1 MILEVNLVR
10 TQSIYGSAFGIVAR
24 ERAVVENGE
33 QIMSQIIK
41 VLSDNIEVLDSAIAD
56 KGLVAQI
63 GALKMMTVDEFVSL
77 RYRLAATSGLDIL
90 VFGVSEQEVNAN
102 EIPAGTLEY
111 NVIDTNWNLLDW
123 VCLGTKIPVSENDYK
138 LTDIYEKMAGMYDL
152 FKGDLFSYYA
162 DPLTQQIEVLK
173 GIEAAVGS
181 TPTSI
186 TTYIN
191 SVFEYC
197 GKKLI
202 VIYN

>member
-102 EIPAGTLEY
+102 EIPTGTLEY

-152 FKGDLFSYYA
+152 FKGDLFSDYA

>member
-90 VFGVSEQEVNAN
+90 VFGVSEQEVNSN

-152 FKGDLFSYYA
+152 FKGDLFSDYA

>member
-33 QIMSQIIK
+33 QIMNQIIK

-63 GALKMMTVDEFVSL
+63 GALKTMTVDEFASL

-102 EIPAGTLEY
+102 SIPTETLEY

-123 VCLGTKIPVSENDYK
+123 VCLGTKINVPENDYK

-152 FKGDLFSYYA
+152 FKGDLFSDYA